1 MIRIQTKLENN
12 QIVTTLTDQN
22 TQKQFQFSAA
32 VDTLER
38 AANDLL
44 EACRLARQ
52 QMGLGALVL
61 PFGRRTN

>member
-12 QIVTTLTDQN
+12 QIVTTLTDQD
-22 TQKQFQFSAA
+22 TQKRFEFSAPI
-32 VDTLER
+32 DTLER

-52 QMGLGALVL
+52 QLGLGALVL